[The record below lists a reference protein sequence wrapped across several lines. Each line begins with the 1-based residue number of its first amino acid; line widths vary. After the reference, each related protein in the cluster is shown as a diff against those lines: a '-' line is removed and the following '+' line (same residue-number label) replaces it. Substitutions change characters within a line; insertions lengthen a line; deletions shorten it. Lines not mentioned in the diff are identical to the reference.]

1 MTRTIEIKE
10 IETMI
15 ETVIRG
21 EKMTEV
27 EDMNEEILIGIEIT
41 EETEIMIGIG
51 TEKETITI
59 ETDIKITSIDK
70 EIMTEK
76 EMATERDNKECMMR
90 KTLTMKFVVI
100 LRKQEE
106 MIPK

>member
-1 MTRTIEIKE
+1 MTGTIEIKE
-10 IETMI
+10 IEIMI

-27 EDMNEEILIGIEIT
+27 EDMKEEILIGIEIT

-59 ETDIKITSIDK
+59 EIDIKLMSIDK
-70 EIMTEK
+70 EIMIEK

>member
-59 ETDIKITSIDK
+59 ETDIKITNIDK
-70 EIMTEK
+70 EIMIEK